1 MARELITSWGD
12 YQAAIDRLL
21 AMATESIFIYDQDL
35 GQLKLDSATRLDQL
49 RRILSAGQ
57 RDALQIALRNAD
69 PLRRQHPA
77 LLGLLSTYCHIAAA
91 HQTPEQLAH
100 LRDCMILVDNK
111 HGLIRFEQEQPRSKL
126 LIDETD
132 ELKPYLTRFAELLAE
147 GGEQVSSTTLG
158 L

>member
-21 AMATESIFIYDQDL
+21 AMATETILIYDEDL
-35 GQLKLDSATRLDQL
+35 GQLKLDTASRLDQL
-49 RRILSAGQ
+49 RRVLQKGQ
-57 RDALQIALRNAD
+57 RDALQIAVRNAD
-69 PLRRQHPA
+69 PLRRQHPV
-77 LLGLLSTYCHIAAA
+77 LFGLLSTYNHIAAA
-91 HQTPEQLAH
+91 RQTPEQLAH

-111 HGLIRFEQEQPRSKL
+111 HGLIRFEREQPRSKL
-126 LIDETD
+126 LIDEPD